1 MPFMSHDA
9 TPLLDLQVR
18 TVVSLHAHASQ
29 PLELAFVVNRSA
41 GEIGVEC
48 SPGELV
54 GRISIGMWAIP
65 AATIHKDQA
74 AL

>member
-1 MPFMSHDA
+1 MSHDA

-41 GEIGVEC
+41 GEIGIL
-48 SPGELV
+48 SSSMSDANFATDIPGHDGLV
-54 GRISIGMWAIP
+54 VFTLP
-65 AATIHKDQA
+65 D
-74 AL
+74 